1 MQPSSPTGS
10 PPWLNRETPPHV
22 VTLVVLAG
30 IGAINMNMLLPS
42 LPSLAAHYDA
52 EYGVVA
58 LAVSAYLAVTA
69 VLQLFLGPLSDRYG
83 RRPVVLGS
91 LVVFLIATV
100 GCLFAPTVG
109 SFLAFRMVQ
118 AAVASGM
125 VLSRAIV
132 RDMVPANQAASMIG
146 YVTMGMSLMP
156 MVAPMLGGYLDET
169 YGWQAVFVV
178 TFALGLVTLWL
189 MWVDLGETNAQ
200 QSESFLAQ
208 FRSYP
213 ELARSRRF
221 WGYALTASLASGAF
235 FAFLG
240 GGPWVASEVLGMSPS
255 ELGFYFGFIA
265 LGYMAGNYLSGRFAA
280 QMGLNRMMLIGGL
293 VATAGMLLAI
303 GLFAVGLQSPISF
316 FGAILFVGLGNGL
329 LLPSANAGIVSVRP
343 HLAGSASGLGGALM
357 IGGGAALA
365 SATGAMLTPA
375 TGAWPLL
382 LTMLASTA
390 LGIVST
396 LWVIRVARRVGGLSA
411 S

>member
-1 MQPSSPTGS
+1 
-10 PPWLNRETPPHV
+10 
-22 VTLVVLAG
+22 
-30 IGAINMNMLLPS
+30 
-42 LPSLAAHYDA
+42 
-52 EYGVVA
+52 
-58 LAVSAYLAVTA
+58 
-69 VLQLFLGPLSDRYG
+69 
-83 RRPVVLGS
+83 
-91 LVVFLIATV
+91 
-100 GCLFAPTVG
+100 
-109 SFLAFRMVQ
+109 
-118 AAVASGM
+118 
-125 VLSRAIV
+125 
-132 RDMVPANQAASMIG
+132 
-146 YVTMGMSLMP
+146 
-156 MVAPMLGGYLDET
+156 
-169 YGWQAVFVV
+169 
-178 TFALGLVTLWL
+178 
-189 MWVDLGETNAQ
+189 
-200 QSESFLAQ
+200 
-208 FRSYP
+208 
-213 ELARSRRF
+213 
-221 WGYALTASLASGAF
+221 
-235 FAFLG
+235 
-240 GGPWVASEVLGMSPS
+240 MSPS